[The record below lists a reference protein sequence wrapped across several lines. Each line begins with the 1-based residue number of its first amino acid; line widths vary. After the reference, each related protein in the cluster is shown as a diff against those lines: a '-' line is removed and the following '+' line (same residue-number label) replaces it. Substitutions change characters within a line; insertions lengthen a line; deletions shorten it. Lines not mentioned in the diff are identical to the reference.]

1 MRYIVILVFIV
12 SFLGCK
18 NNVGKST
25 ELGEVNIQVSGT
37 EEAKT
42 HFQKGLLLLHSFEYE
57 DAQSEFKKAQQ
68 LDPKM
73 AMAYWGEAMTC
84 NKPLW
89 SIQNFD
95 EAKEIQEQMLKHAD
109 LSSISDVEKCFIE
122 SLNFL
127 FQSKTAKPE
136 RDKLYSDFL
145 GQSYAKHPNQKELG
159 AFYALSLLGA
169 VPDGRDDDI
178 YGQGALVA
186 QGILNENKNHPGA
199 LHYLI
204 HSYDDPEHAKLA
216 YSAANAY
223 AKVAPDASHALHMP
237 SHIYVA
243 LGMWDKVISSNIN
256 SYQASVARMEKMSLD
271 DDARG
276 YHAFH
281 WLQYGYL
288 QESQFDIAKK
298 MVYEMEAYS
307 KRTISK
313 RSRVHL
319 LFLKG
324 TYLVETGEWN
334 SKVAQI
340 ETDATGLNIGIKGQ
354 DSFINGMTVFQSGNA
369 DSLPSIIAKL
379 EREIEKSALMV
390 DNIDKG
396 FSVCASV
403 NRGLPKKSDVQQAE
417 AMLMQLKGLQQWSL
431 GIVDE
436 TEKYLKQAVDLEQS
450 LSFSYGPP
458 FIQKPT
464 AELYADWLLLQNR
477 PKEAVKYYNLTL
489 AKATKRRLALE
500 GLKNAKS
507 MMSLGAD
514 LNQPELARL

>member
-1 MRYIVILVFIV
+1 MRYLLLGLLFV
-12 SFLGCK
+12 SLLGCK
-18 NNVGKST
+18 KKEANP
-25 ELGEVNIQVSGT
+25 ELGDVYIEVTG
-37 EEAKT
+37 AKKAKS

-57 DAQSEFKKAQQ
+57 DAQTEFQKAQE
-68 LDPKM
+68 LDPTM

-95 EAKEIQEQMLKHAD
+95 EAKDIQDRMLEYAN
-109 LSSISDVEKCFIE
+109 LESISEVEKCFVE
-122 SLNFL
+122 SLNYL
-127 FQSKTAKPE
+127 YQSKTAKPE

-145 GQSYAKHPNQKELG
+145 GQSYAKFPEEKELG

-169 VPDGRDDDI
+169 VPDGRDDKI
-178 YGQGALVA
+178 YGQGAMVA
-186 QGILNENKNHPGA
+186 QSILDDNKSHPGA

-216 YSAANAY
+216 YNAANAY

-243 LGMWDKVISSNIN
+243 LGMWDKVISSNID
-256 SYQASVARMEKMSLD
+256 SYEASVTRMNKKELD

-288 QESQFDIAKK
+288 QESQFDKAEQ
-298 MVYEMEAYS
+298 MVYDMQKYT
-307 KRTISK
+307 KQTTSK

-319 LFLKG
+319 VFLKG
-324 TYLVETGEWN
+324 TYLVESGNWN
-334 SKVAQI
+334 SEIANV
-340 ETDATGLNIGIKGQ
+340 ETDVSDLNIGIKGQ
-354 DSFINGMTVFQSGNA
+354 NSFINGMLAFQEGKT
-369 DSLPSIIAKL
+369 DSLTSIISKL
-379 EREIEKSALMV
+379 EKEIQKSALVV
-390 DNIDKG
+390 DNLDKG
-396 FSVCASV
+396 FAVCASV

-417 AMLMQLKGLQQWSL
+417 AMLMQLKAMEQWST
-431 GIVDE
+431 GDITK
-436 TEKYLKQAVDLEQS
+436 TEMFLKQSTEIENS

-464 AELYADWLLLQNR
+464 SELYADWLLLQNR
-477 PKEAVKYYNLTL
+477 PAEALKYYNLTL
-489 AKATKRRLALE
+489 EKATKRRLTLE
-500 GLKNAKS
+500 GIEKS
-507 MMSLGAD
+507 KAMIPD
-514 LNQPELARL
+514 EIIEQKPEIARF